1 MHLLYLSRVS
11 AEAITESGYQLW
23 TACGYCRLQRTF
35 AQKGF
40 LPLQYSQWG
49 RNRQE
54 AFHGDVLQ
62 TNIQWPMGMTGQ
74 STCLQS
80 AFIRS
85 SSICLHRA
93 HWQNYEKISLM
104 PFFLSWK
111 YTRTVGVSQTAALEQ
126 AHCEEG
132 RGTAS
137 SNLEHVL
144 DQAVLMGGT
153 ASTAPLPPCSHEI
166 STPRSSLFLFVTE
179 QQTHSF
185 SFSFFILLFTRER
198 NSWCPQ

>member
-1 MHLLYLSRVS
+1 MHLLYLSRAS
-11 AEAITESGYQLW
+11 AEAITESGYQPW

-54 AFHGDVLQ
+54 AFHGDVFQ
-62 TNIQWPMGMTGQ
+62 TNIQWLMGMTGQ

-85 SSICLHRA
+85 SSIRLHRA

-104 PFFLSWK
+104 PFFFNWK

-126 AHCEEG
+126 AHW
-132 RGTAS
+132 RGKRHSLIESGVCAGSGSANGGHSIHSPSAS
-137 SNLEHVL
+137 
-144 DQAVLMGGT
+144 M
-153 ASTAPLPPCSHEI
+153 
-166 STPRSSLFLFVTE
+166 
-179 QQTHSF
+179 
-185 SFSFFILLFTRER
+185 
-198 NSWCPQ
+198 